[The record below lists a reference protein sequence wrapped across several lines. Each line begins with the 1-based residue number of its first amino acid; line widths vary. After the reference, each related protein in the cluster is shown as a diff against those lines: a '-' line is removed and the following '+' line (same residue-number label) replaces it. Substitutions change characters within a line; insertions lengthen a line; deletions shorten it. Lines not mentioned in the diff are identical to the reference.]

1 MATNNTT
8 KTVTVDI
15 NSKVN
20 SDLSNQLKILQSLF
34 DTMNK
39 SIMNINKSIGS
50 YFSNISK
57 EAKETAKAVKEV
69 TNEVDKADEKEQK
82 RQEREQAENQKKY
95 DQQIK
100 SYEKRYGENARNIFR
115 ERLEKSRINKYIT
128 SFSTSGFKLSSI
140 GDIYQSKLTNA
151 SEELRALESEQVEL
165 LRLQEFASS
174 KNLPFG
180 DKGELARLEEVTNQ
194 IDKKEGFI
202 TNLKF
207 ASGVITTL
215 TNGFRKFNS
224 TLYALTGISV
234 KVSDV
239 FKNILGDMSNFIKAA
254 STSDFGTSL
263 IASSSSRSQ
272 QLRYGLTGAQNFAL
286 SQTMSMLGISGEE
299 DLMYMNTG
307 QRALFTSYME
317 KYINWYNEVSS
328 SGVLQDIQLMQLD
341 FKMFRQELAMDL
353 LNWISQNKDTIM
365 DAVKATISAA
375 KWIAEIL
382 LNIIKFFGNIGTGLF
397 GGSSSVSIDSA
408 NATMTSDR
416 LLSGYSSTN
425 NSKSVSISMS
435 NTISGSGDVNYI
447 REELNNFG
455 DRLVKETSL
464 ALGN

>member
-69 TNEVDKADEKEQK
+69 TNEVDKAAEKEK
-82 RQEREQAENQKKY
+82 KKQEKEIEDNKKKY
-95 DQQIK
+95 DRQIRD
-100 SYEKRYGENARNIFR
+100 YEKKYGENGRNIFR
-115 ERLEKSRINKYIT
+115 EELEKSRLNKYIT

-151 SEELRALESEQVEL
+151 SDELRELESEQTEL
-165 LRLQEFASS
+165 IRLRDFASN
-174 KNLPFG
+174 KNLSF
-180 DKGELARLEEVTNQ
+180 DKEDRLEELTNQ
-194 IDKKEGFI
+194 ISKKEGFI

-207 ASGVITTL
+207 ASGVVTTL
-215 TNGFRKFNS
+215 TKGFGKFNS
-224 TLYALTGISV
+224 TLNALTGISV
-234 KVSDV
+234 KVSNV
-239 FKNILGDMSNFIKAA
+239 FENILGDMSNFIKAA

-272 QLRYGLTGAQNFAL
+272 QLRYGLTGAQNVAL
-286 SQTMSMLGISGEE
+286 SQTMSMLGISSEE

-307 QRALFTSYME
+307 QRSLFTSYME

-341 FKMFRQELAMDL
+341 FKMFRQELALDL

-425 NSKSVSISMS
+425 NSKSVTISMS
-435 NTISGSGDVNYI
+435 NTISGSGDVNSI

>member
-69 TNEVDKADEKEQK
+69 TNEVDKAAEKEKK
-82 RQEREQAENQKKY
+82 RQEKEIEDNKKKY
-95 DQQIK
+95 DKQIRD
-100 SYEKRYGENARNIFR
+100 YEKKYGENTREIFR
-115 ERLEKSRINKYIT
+115 ERLEKSRLNKYIT

-140 GDIYQSKLTNA
+140 GDIYQSKLTNV
-151 SEELRALESEQVEL
+151 SDELRELENEQTEL
-165 LRLQEFASS
+165 IRLRDFASS
-174 KNLPFG
+174 KNLPF
-180 DKGELARLEEVTNQ
+180 DKEDRLEELTNQ
-194 IDKKEGFI
+194 ISKKEGFI

-207 ASGVITTL
+207 ASGVVTTL
-215 TNGFRKFNS
+215 TKGFGKFNS
-224 TLYALTGISV
+224 TLYALTGISA

-239 FKNILGDMSNFIKAA
+239 FKNIFVDMSDFIKAA
-254 STSDFGTSL
+254 STSDFGASL

-286 SQTMSMLGISGEE
+286 SQTMSMLGMSGEE

-307 QRALFTSYME
+307 QRALFTNYME

-341 FKMFRQELAMDL
+341 FKMFRQELALDL

-425 NSKSVSISMS
+425 NSKSVTISMS
-435 NTISGSGDVNYI
+435 NTISGSGDVNSI

>member
-69 TNEVDKADEKEQK
+69 TNEVDKADEKEKK

-100 SYEKRYGENARNIFR
+100 SYEKRYGENARDIFR
-115 ERLEKSRINKYIT
+115 ERLEKSRFNKYLT

-151 SEELRALESEQVEL
+151 SEELRALESEQAEL

-174 KNLPFG
+174 KNLPF
-180 DKGELARLEEVTNQ
+180 DKEDRLEEVTNQ
-194 IDKKEGFI
+194 ISKKEGFI

-215 TNGFRKFNS
+215 TKGFGKFNS

-239 FKNILGDMSNFIKAA
+239 FKNILGDMSNFIKVA

-263 IASSSSRSQ
+263 ITSSSSRSQ

-307 QRALFTSYME
+307 QRALFTNYME

-435 NTISGSGDVNYI
+435 NTISGSGDVNSI

>member
-69 TNEVDKADEKEQK
+69 TNEVDKADEKEKK
-82 RQEREQAENQKKY
+82 RQERELAENQKKY

-115 ERLEKSRINKYIT
+115 EGLEKSRLNKYLT
-128 SFSTSGFKLSSI
+128 SFSTSDFKLSSI

-151 SEELRALESEQVEL
+151 SEELRALESEQAEL

-174 KNLPFG
+174 KNLPF
-180 DKGELARLEEVTNQ
+180 DKEDRLEEVTNQ
-194 IDKKEGFI
+194 IGKKEGFI

-215 TNGFRKFNS
+215 TKGFGKFNS
-224 TLYALTGISV
+224 TLYALIGISV

-239 FKNILGDMSNFIKAA
+239 FKNILGDMSNFIKTA

-272 QLRYGLTGAQNFAL
+272 QLRYGLTGAQNFAF

-435 NTISGSGDVNYI
+435 NTISGSGDVNSI

>member
-69 TNEVDKADEKEQK
+69 TNEVDKADEKEKK
-82 RQEREQAENQKKY
+82 RQERERAENQKKY

-100 SYEKRYGENARNIFR
+100 NYEKRYGENGRNIFR
-115 ERLEKSRINKYIT
+115 EELEKSRLNKYLT

-140 GDIYQSKLTNA
+140 DDIYQSKLTNA
-151 SEELRALESEQVEL
+151 SDELRKLESEQTEL
-165 LRLQEFASS
+165 IRLRDFASS
-174 KNLPFG
+174 KNLPF
-180 DKGELARLEEVTNQ
+180 DKEDRLEEVTNQ
-194 IDKKEGFI
+194 ISKKEGFI

-215 TNGFRKFNS
+215 TKGFGKFNS

-239 FKNILGDMSNFIKAA
+239 FKNILGDMSNFIKTA

-272 QLRYGLTGAQNFAL
+272 QLRYGLTGAQNFAF

-435 NTISGSGDVNYI
+435 NTISGSGDVNSI